1 VLWPYRNPPNGRH
14 GRGEAEP
21 LRTETPSPLHS
32 LDMIGESAMSP
43 NPLNPGNPGDQSLLR
58 PREVAALFGVRPST
72 IARWA
77 REGKL
82 APLLTPGG
90 HRRYRPADV
99 REVLGRDG
107 LTEEEAI
114 AEDAMAQDAVRLYE
128 QGWNIRQVAARFECS
143 YGVMRR
149 ILSSRITLRSRGGR
163 PSAW

>member
-1 VLWPYRNPPNGRH
+1 M
-14 GRGEAEP
+14 
-21 LRTETPSPLHS
+21 HS
-32 LDMIGESAMSP
+32 LDMIGEPAMSP
-43 NPLNPGNPGDQSLLR
+43 NPLNQQPLNDERLLR

-90 HRRYRPADV
+90 HRRYRPAEV

-114 AEDAMAQDAVRLYE
+114 AENAMAQDAIRLYE
-128 QGWNIRQVAARFECS
+128 QGWNIRQVADRFDCS

-149 ILSSRITLRSRGGR
+149 ILSSRIALRDRGGR
-163 PSAW
+163 PPSW